1 MSICQHCGTHFIT
14 SPLCTTCRP
23 VTAIPL
29 EYAVPQKLPH
39 VWRDKFAAIDRAGG
53 VELPKLNLL
62 PLMTRVRLRCNV
74 FAMLFGVVYYI
85 CKGMLKR
92 GIALTALL
100 VAVTLLLLWLAD
112 QLNVPADVAHNVT
125 AAISAT
131 VYAWR
136 ANLDY
141 YKLAVLGDDSWW

>member
-1 MSICQHCGTHFIT
+1 MHHLPSHCGRSARI
-14 SPLCTTCRP
+14 CRP
-23 VTAIPL
+23 T
-29 EYAVPQKLPH
+29 KLPH

-62 PLMTRVRLRCNV
+62 PLTMRVRIRCNV

-85 CKGMLKR
+85 CKSMLKR

-100 VAVTLLLLWLAD
+100 MAITLLLPWLAD
-112 QLNVPADVAHNVT
+112 LLNVTANVAHNVT
-125 AAISAT
+125 AAVSAI